1 MKLMKRI
8 ILAFISSAAVILN
21 LLGAAGITAGADAM
35 LEDEWYIDDSF
46 YVNDDGV
53 FGYTTYYVYGDG
65 PQEEVCEL
73 PKGTY
78 VYAAMGY
85 ESRGIE
91 WASCFSDSECTEW
104 YGMVDMSFL
113 SKVSEPSYIILD
125 YYEINEWYQ
134 CTSNGVVTFDETY
147 VSGNGSVSQSGHE
160 VYTFSNGE
168 LVYITRACSSM
179 GISWAECYREDGAYC
194 GYIDMSFVEYYIP
207 PAATTAPDIPEP
219 PTAEAVVTEAAT
231 TILTEPVT
239 AAAVT
244 TENTVPAV
252 FTVPEHESEEA
263 SSGFSANTMVILLGA
278 LVLLLAVTAL
288 IIILIISRSKSKT
301 DHANHNYSGNYPP
314 QQQPMQSPPVYDTP
328 QFFCVNCGNAHDG
341 NSRFCEFCGRPLQ

>member
-8 ILAFISSAAVILN
+8 IFACISASAVICSLAASSGFSAA
-21 LLGAAGITAGADAM
+21 ADAM
-35 LEDEWYIDDSF
+35 LEDEWYINESY

-53 FGYTTYYVYGDG
+53 FGYTTYYVYSDG
-65 PQEEVCEL
+65 PMEEVCEL

-113 SKVSEPSYIILD
+113 SKTNEPSYITLE
-125 YYEINEWYQ
+125 YYDINEWYQ

-160 VYTFSNGE
+160 IYTFSNDE
-168 LVYITRACSSM
+168 LVYITRGCSSM
-179 GISWAECYREDGAYC
+179 GISWAECYKEDGTYC
-194 GYIDMSFVEYYIP
+194 GYIDMSFVEYYVP

-219 PTAEAVVTEAAT
+219 PTAEAVVTEEAAA
-231 TILTEPVT
+231 ILTEPVT
-239 AAAVT
+239 SAAET
-244 TENTVPAV
+244 TMNTVPTA
-252 FTVPEHESEEA
+252 FTAPEHESEKT
-263 SSGFSANTMVILLGA
+263 SSVFSANAMVILLGA
-278 LVLLLAVTAL
+278 LVLLLAITAL
-288 IIILIISRSKSKT
+288 IIILIISRTKSKT
-301 DHANHNYSGNYPP
+301 KTINYNSNYQTPP
-314 QQQPMQSPPVYDTP
+314 PVQNPQVYDTP
-328 QFFCVNCGNAHDG
+328 QFFCMYCGNTHDG
-341 NSRFCEFCGRPLQ
+341 NSRFCEYCGKPLQ